1 MVVDSKQNNVSL
13 NVLPRDYFSLNRMV
27 TLCYRKIMQMEDY
40 IMIGCLNLYP
50 YQRKYSLYVWSGD
63 TWHWAQHMSDRKTL
77 HTISIT
83 SHNVSFVCLAFLW
96 LETYRNMS

>member
-1 MVVDSKQNNVSL
+1 MRVMDSKQNTASL
-13 NVLPRDYFSLNRMV
+13 NVLLRHYFSLNRMV

-40 IMIGCLNLYP
+40 IIIGCHNLCT

-63 TWHWAQHMSDRKTL
+63 IWQLARHMSDRKTL

-83 SHNVSFVCLAFLW
+83 SHNVSFVSGLFMV
-96 LETYRNMS
+96 RNVP

>member
-1 MVVDSKQNNVSL
+1 MIFLNNCHGPLAVIDSKQNNVSL

-63 TWHWAQHMSDRKTL
+63 TWHWAQHMSVVRRCILFQSRLTMFRL
-77 HTISIT
+77 C
-83 SHNVSFVCLAFLW
+83 V
-96 LETYRNMS
+96 